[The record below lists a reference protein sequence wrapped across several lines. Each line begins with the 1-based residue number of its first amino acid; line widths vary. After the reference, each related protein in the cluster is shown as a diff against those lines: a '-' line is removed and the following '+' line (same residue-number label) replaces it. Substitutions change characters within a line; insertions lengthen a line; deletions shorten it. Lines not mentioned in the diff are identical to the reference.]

1 MMTRVTSLA
10 ILLIVAGLI
19 TVSAQAQIDNR
30 SAVDLSWK
38 SVNPQASSMNCG
50 GCEAKSDEKKGC
62 CKEGTCDK
70 EGGCKAA
77 ETKKEEGGCTKEQK
91 AEGGSCRKAE
101 AAQ

>member
-1 MMTRVTSLA
+1 MKTRIA
-10 ILLIVAGLI
+10 ILAVVLIAAGLI
-19 TVSAQAQIDNR
+19 AVSAQAKIDNQ
-30 SAVDLSWK
+30 STVDLSWD
-38 SVNPQASSMNCG
+38 SQASSMNCG